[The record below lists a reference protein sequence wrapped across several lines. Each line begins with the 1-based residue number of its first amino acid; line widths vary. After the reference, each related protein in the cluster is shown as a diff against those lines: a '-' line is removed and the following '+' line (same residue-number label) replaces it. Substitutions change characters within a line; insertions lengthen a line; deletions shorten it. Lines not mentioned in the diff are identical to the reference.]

1 MKKLLVLLLFI
12 PTVLFAQDNSKY
24 MAGAV
29 PTVNGKVVFSKEIN
43 LPGQTQEQ
51 IFSKALKWANETFI
65 TKEEFKN
72 RVLFSVP
79 NLGQISCIGQQ
90 YLVFTNKAFSLDR
103 TIINY
108 QMHIEC
114 LAGKCNLK
122 ILAIHYIYNVDGQ
135 NEVYSAEEQIIDK
148 YTITK
153 KKKLIK
159 STGKFRIHTIDLI
172 DKQFNELEKTLQNT
186 SSIIK

>member
-1 MKKLLVLLLFI
+1 MKKLLVLILLI
-12 PTVLFAQDNSKY
+12 PTFLCAQDNSKY

-29 PTVNGKVVFSKEIN
+29 PTVNGKVIFSKEIN
-43 LPGQTQEQ
+43 LPEQTQEQ
-51 IFSKALKWANETFI
+51 IFNKALKWANETFM
-65 TKEEFKN
+65 TKEEFKS

-90 YLVFTNKAFSLDR
+90 YLVFTDKAFSLDR

-122 ILAIHYIYNVDGQ
+122 ILAIHYIYSVDGK
-135 NEVYSAEEQIIDK
+135 NEIYSAEDQIVDK
-148 YTITK
+148 YTISK
-153 KKKLIK
+153 RKKLIK
-159 STGKFRIHTIDLI
+159 STGKFRIHTIDLV
-172 DKQFNELEKTLQNT
+172 DKQFDELEKALKST
-186 SSIIK
+186 